1 MLVDLSKSEQEVLD
15 GIRNSEQYNSKDF
28 SSNYFRLS
36 GELSM
41 VVRAAKIY
49 ILDNYKKVKDY
60 SDLSLILRC
69 ANHEGTKY
77 FGKKREKRPKKE
89 GSGNRIISEM
99 MRELDK
105 ERIEIKKF
113 NEAVYDWSDGDFSV
127 VFNGISYNWIDPMSV
142 IEIASYIEERI
153 KLESEI

>member
-49 ILDNYKKVKDY
+49 ILDNYEKVKDY
-60 SDLSLILRC
+60 SELSLVIRC
-69 ANHEGTKY
+69 ANHDSTKY
-77 FGKKREKRPKKE
+77 FGKKIEKRSKKD
-89 GSGNRIISEM
+89 GSGSRVISKIIE
-99 MRELDK
+99 ELDR
-105 ERIEIKKF
+105 ERIEIKEF

-153 KLESEI
+153 KLEYEI